1 MEGDIMLEFFKNLF
15 RRKKKIVK
23 VDTEQYTYD
32 EDIIVTINRNAGV
45 IKIEA
50 PTERDLS
57 KDEIIEICKK
67 FAEGEM

>member
-1 MEGDIMLEFFKNLF
+1 MLEFFKNLF
-15 RRKKKIVK
+15 RRKNKVIK
-23 VDTEQYTYD
+23 VDTEQYVYD
-32 EDIIVTINRNAGV
+32 EDIIITINRNAGV